1 MPGAVMKAPL
11 PTKPIRRV
19 LQWQAV
25 ATVVIAVIAGL
36 WQGPHG
42 ALSAALGGVGQRR
55 RELES
60 GAMRSNPASAGV
72 TVAALF
78 RAEACK
84 ILVIILQLWLV
95 LVNYKEVVF
104 VVFFASFVITVLL
117 FRMALLDKA
126 TERN

>member
-1 MPGAVMKAPL
+1 MHISAVMEAPL
-11 PTKPIRRV
+11 STKPIRRV
-19 LQWQAV
+19 LQWQAD

-42 ALSAALGGVGQRR
+42 ALSAVLGGVVNITSVVVYAVVLRV
-55 RELES
+55 
-60 GAMRSNPASAGV
+60 SNPESAGG

-78 RAEACK
+78 RAEAAK

-95 LVNYKEVVF
+95 LVTYKEVVF

-117 FRMALLDKA
+117 FRMALF
-126 TERN
+126 ERN